1 MPATVT
7 WNPGEFVFDQHTGEP
22 YIDADGNTFEVEP
35 HLVLQTA
42 SSRAIDG
49 DDVANAAY
57 YRASKYEGETI
68 RARSIGVPYL
78 RLALGQGNL
87 GQAVTAMVAEVRRR
101 TPGVSGVVS
110 VRDVRLNSSTRVV
123 TFACT
128 LLRNGGQD
136 QPFSAIVGG

>member
-7 WNPGEFVFDQHTGEP
+7 WNPGEFVFDMTTGEP
-22 YIDADGNTFEVEP
+22 YIDAEGNTFEVEP
-35 HLVLQTA
+35 HMTIQAA
-42 SSRAIDG
+42 SGRVIDG

-57 YRASKYEGETI
+57 YRANKYEGETL

-78 RLALGQGNL
+78 RLALGQGDI

-101 TPGVSGVVS
+101 TPGVAGVVS
-110 VRDVRLNSSTRVV
+110 LRDVRLDARTRII

-136 QPFSAIVGG
+136 QPFSTIVG